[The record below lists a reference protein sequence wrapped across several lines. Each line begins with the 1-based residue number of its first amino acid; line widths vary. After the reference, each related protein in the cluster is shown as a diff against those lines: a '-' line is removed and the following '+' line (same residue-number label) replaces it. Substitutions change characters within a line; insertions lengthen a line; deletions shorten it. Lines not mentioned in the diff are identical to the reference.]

1 MIFATCGSSHLPFE
15 RFMQALAV
23 VPAAELVVQH
33 GPATPPPAARAVPFL
48 PYAEVLK
55 LIEES
60 EVVVSHA
67 GVGSIICAV
76 RAGHTPIV
84 FPRLERYDETVDD
97 HQVELARALEQR
109 GTVRVVTEPAQLMP
123 TIRALPPRGDSAP
136 SDTVRLNAAV
146 RAAIYGELVPA
157 G

>member
-1 MIFATCGSSHLPFE
+1 VIFATCGSSHLPFE
-15 RFMQALAV
+15 RFMQALAA
-23 VPAAELVVQH
+23 VPADELIVQH
-33 GPATPPPAARAVPFL
+33 GPATPPPAARAVAFL
-48 PYAEVLK
+48 PYADVLA

-60 EVVVSHA
+60 DVVVSHA

-84 FPRLERYDETVDD
+84 FPRLERYGETVDD

-109 GTVRVVTEPAQLMP
+109 GTVRVATDAEQLA
-123 TIRALPPRGDSAP
+123 TAIRALPPRGVSAP
-136 SDTVRLNAAV
+136 PDTVRLNAAV
-146 RAAIYGELVPA
+146 RAAIYGQPVPA